1 MKVKELRNLLKSF
14 DDNLIVTF
22 GEDCRTG
29 GRIFNKEHS
38 AIQTG
43 KLVVEET
50 SIGPFVRFRE
60 DPKGPYLVI
69 DFTESKIFT
78 VDDFQK

>member
-1 MKVKELRNLLKSF
+1 MKVKELRNLLKNF

-38 AIQTG
+38 DIQIG
-43 KLVVEET
+43 NLLVEET

-60 DPKGPYLVI
+60 DPKGQYLVI
-69 DFTESKIFT
+69 DFTNSKIFT